1 MKLKG
6 ISIRSRLIRLI
17 SIVSAISLSIV
28 FTVLFIYE
36 IVSYREDTIR
46 EISVLANIL
55 AANSTAALAF
65 DDAEAARE
73 ILSAVK
79 AERLILG
86 AVLFK
91 SDGTVMTSF
100 MSDSSVTGIPTAAPT
115 DGFKIVRGRVEGVV
129 PVILSDRRLGTLYI
143 LRSTDDIQQRLL
155 LYAFIAGSVIVV
167 SFILTYLLSSRLERT
182 ISNPLIS
189 LSNLAAQVSEQHDYS
204 VRATDAADGEI
215 GQLKD
220 TFNTMLSKIEIQNN
234 EIQRHTQE
242 LELKIDERT
251 RAYRREKELAEAVV
265 NSSLV
270 LIAVFD
276 MEMRLITYNDKCE
289 EEFGLKREQV
299 LGRKFDEVL
308 PQVKG
313 SLTYNS
319 ILRAA
324 QGEFIH
330 NAQYRSAVTGD
341 FYESFM
347 RPLRNENGEVYAVLM
362 TAHNIN
368 GFMVANAE
376 LQKSNAELE
385 QFAYVASHDLQ
396 EPLRKVLLF
405 TDRLSEELLD
415 KTESVARYLDKI
427 DSSARRMSNLI
438 RDVLS
443 YSRLT
448 RMEQSFVP
456 TDLNEV
462 ISQVQIDLELSLQ
475 EKNGV
480 IITDRLPVINGNAL
494 QLSQLFANL
503 ISNALKFSERQ
514 PVIQI
519 RSKEATNE
527 DLASE
532 GLSPDGS
539 FVKIQVIDNGI
550 GFKPEY
556 ADKVFT
562 LFQRLHQDPKY
573 KGTGIGLALCK
584 KIVLNHH
591 GSIRVDSTPTVGTTF
606 TVFLPVALPIA

>member
-6 ISIRSRLIRLI
+6 VSIRSRLIRLI
-17 SIVSAISLSIV
+17 SVVSAISLSIV
-28 FTVLFIYE
+28 FTALFIYE
-36 IVSYREDTIR
+36 IVSYREDTI
-46 EISVLANIL
+46 EEVNVLANIL

-79 AERLILG
+79 AEKLVIG
-86 AVLFK
+86 AVLFR
-91 SDGTVMTSF
+91 SDGSVLTSF
-100 MSDSSVTGIPTAAPT
+100 NADSTTTEVRSVPPA
-115 DGFKIVRGRVEGVV
+115 DGFQIAGGRVEGVV
-129 PVILSDRRLGTLYI
+129 PVVLGDKRLGTLYI
-143 LRSTDDIQQRLL
+143 LRSTADIERRLF
-155 LYAFIAGSVIVV
+155 LYAMIAGAVIVV
-167 SFILTYLLSSRLERT
+167 SFVLTYLLSTRLWWT
-182 ISNPLIS
+182 IANPLIS
-189 LSNLAAQVSEQHDYS
+189 LSSVASQVSEQHDYS
-204 VRATDAADGEI
+204 VRATGPADGEI

-242 LELKIDERT
+242 LEAKIDERT
-251 RAYRREKELAEAVV
+251 REYRREKELAEAVV

-276 MEMRLITYNDKCE
+276 MEMRLIAYNDKCE

-299 LGRKFDEVL
+299 LGRRFDDAI

-313 SLTYNS
+313 SLTYDS
-319 ILRAA
+319 ILRAFK
-324 QGEFIH
+324 GEFIH
-330 NAQYRSAVTGD
+330 NPQYRSTVTGD

-347 RPLRNENGEVYAVLM
+347 RPLRNENGEIYAVLM
-362 TAHNIN
+362 TAHNIQ
-368 GFMVANAE
+368 GFIQANAE

-405 TDRLSEELLD
+405 TDRLNEELRD
-415 KTESVARYLDKI
+415 KSETVGRYLEKI
-427 DSSARRMSNLI
+427 NSATRRMSNLI

-462 ISQVQIDLELSLQ
+462 IAQVHIDLELSLQ
-475 EKNGV
+475 EKQGV
-480 IITDRLPVINGNAL
+480 IISDHLPVITGSPL
-494 QLSQLFANL
+494 QLSQLFSNL

-514 PVIQI
+514 PVVQV
-519 RSKEATNE
+519 RAVAATSQE
-527 DLASE
+527 ISAE
-532 GLSPDGS
+532 GLTEPGD

-550 GFKPEY
+550 GFDPQHAGKI
-556 ADKVFT
+556 FT
-562 LFQRLHQDPKY
+562 LFQRLHQDTKY
-573 KGTGIGLALCK
+573 QGTGIGLALCK
-584 KIVLNHH
+584 RIVINHR
-591 GSIRVDSTPTVGTTF
+591 GSIRVESTPKVGTTF
-606 TVFLPVALPIA
+606 TIFLPITIAR

>member
-6 ISIRSRLIRLI
+6 KSIRSRLIRLI
-17 SIVSAISLSIV
+17 SIASAISLSIV
-28 FTVLFIYE
+28 FSVLFIYE
-36 IVSYREDTIR
+36 VVSYREDTIR
-46 EISVLANIL
+46 DISVLANIL

-65 DDAEAARE
+65 DDPDAARE
-73 ILSAVK
+73 ILSAVR
-79 AERLILG
+79 AERLIMG
-86 AVLFK
+86 ATLFN
-91 SDGTVMTSF
+91 SDGTIMTSF
-100 MSDSSVTGIPTAAPT
+100 VTDSTISDVISVTPA
-115 DGFKIVRGRVEGVV
+115 DGFRIRNGRVEAVV
-129 PVILSDRRLGTLYI
+129 PVVLGDTRLGTLYI
-143 LRSTDDIQQRLL
+143 LRSTEDAEQRLL
-155 LYAFIAGSVIVV
+155 LYAFIAGSVIVL
-167 SFILTYLLSSRLERT
+167 SFVLTFLLSRRLERT

-189 LSNLAAQVSEQHDYS
+189 LSDIAAQVSEHHDYS
-204 VRATDAADGEI
+204 VRATEAADGEI

-220 TFNTMLSKIEIQNN
+220 TFNTMLSTIEIQNN

-242 LELKIDERT
+242 LEAKIEERT
-251 RAYRREKELAEAVV
+251 KAYRREKELAEAVV

-276 MEMRLITYNDKCE
+276 KELRFIAYNDKCE

-313 SLTYNS
+313 TLTYNS
-319 ILRAA
+319 VVRALH
-324 QGEFIH
+324 GEFIH
-330 NAQYRSAVTGD
+330 NPQYRSAVTGD

-368 GFMVANAE
+368 EFIEANAE

-405 TDRLSEELLD
+405 TDRLNEELAN
-415 KTESVARYLDKI
+415 KNESVTRYLDRI
-427 DSSARRMSNLI
+427 DSAARRMSNLI

-448 RMEQSFVP
+448 RMEESFSP
-456 TDLNEV
+456 TDLNAV
-462 ISQVQIDLELSLQ
+462 IAQVKVDLELTLE
-475 EKNGV
+475 EKRGV
-480 IITDRLPVINGNAL
+480 IIADRLPVINGNAL
-494 QLSQLFANL
+494 QLSQLFSNL
-503 ISNALKFSERQ
+503 ISNALKFSERE
-514 PVIQI
+514 PEIQI
-519 RSKEATNE
+519 KVSDATSE
-527 DLASE
+527 EVTFE
-532 GLSPDGS
+532 GLSTPTGG

-550 GFKPEY
+550 GFDPKH

-573 KGTGIGLALCK
+573 PGTGIGLALCK
-584 KIVLNHH
+584 KIVVNHH
-591 GSIRVDSTPTVGTTF
+591 GSIRVSSKPGVGTTF
-606 TVFLPVALPIA
+606 TVFLPTAL